1 HGHAYR
7 AMQYHWLLTHHWLG
21 LIALWRVLLWILRL
35 SILRLPILWLWLAIC
50 RLPVLL
56 RLWLLRI
63 LWLTVLRLWLTVCR
77 LPILWLLLLRIIR
90 LTILCRIRR
99 LLWWVLPGRHRA
111 RLCYRGSCAGRGS
124 KRATAI

>member
-1 HGHAYR
+1 
-7 AMQYHWLLTHHWLG
+7 MQYHWLLTHHCLG
-21 LIALWRVLLWILRL
+21 LIALWRVLLRVLRLLWILRL
-35 SILRLPILWLWLAIC
+35 SILRLPILGLWLAI
-50 RLPVLL
+50 
-56 RLWLLRI
+56 
-63 LWLTVLRLWLTVCR
+63 CR

-124 KRATAI
+124 KRAAAI